1 MDQYFIAGT
10 EARYGIDDKFLQA
23 GIDGQHTSVA
33 VDLTMQMRLVEG
45 HAIDSD
51 HRDDQGI

>member
-23 GIDGQHTSVA
+23 GIDGQHTSIT
-33 VDLTMQMRLVEG
+33 VDLTTQMRLVEG